1 MATRSS
7 RPAGRG
13 SRKSLEDYVGQ
24 YLDRTPASAA
34 LWEEARRVLP
44 GGVAGSGGYL
54 APRPVYIE
62 KAQGGKLYDVDGN
75 EYVDL
80 LLSGFVN
87 ILGHSPEPVVA
98 AVQRQLSL
106 GTAYMLFHRTGL
118 RLAQLIQKHQP
129 HVEMIRFANSG
140 SEATQFALRVARAF
154 TGRDKIAKPEG
165 GYSGQHDAVLMSG
178 SGGVEGPPRRPHPRA
193 ESAGIPHAVVR
204 DTVVFPWND
213 TEAAVSIIEDN
224 AGELA
229 AVILEPLPGFGMG
242 AISPAPG
249 YLEAIR
255 EVTSRHG
262 IILIFDEIAIGFR
275 VGGMA
280 GAARHFGVTPDLSCF
295 GKVIGGGFPV
305 GAFGGRADVMER
317 TLSPAA
323 DPADKVFQSG
333 TFTGNA
339 ITMAAGLAC
348 LEELESRDYRYIDG
362 LADRLRRGLAG
373 RGAESGFPV
382 QVTGEGSILYPHF
395 NDEPVRNMRDKLR
408 DAAARNRLFCMG
420 LIANGVYLPP
430 GHAAATCFA
439 HTEADIDHVLTV
451 SEKVLREMQE

>member
-1 MATRSS
+1 MR
-7 RPAGRG
+7 
-13 SRKSLEDYVGQ
+13 LEDYVDQ
-24 YLDRTPASAA
+24 YLARTGESAA
-34 LWEEARRVLP
+34 LWDEARHVLP
-44 GGVAGSGGYL
+44 GGVAGSAGFL
-54 APRPVYIE
+54 APRPIYLE

-80 LLSGFVN
+80 LLCGFVN

-98 AVQRQLSL
+98 AVQRQLER
-106 GTAYMLFHRTGL
+106 GTAYMLFNRTGL
-118 RLAQLIQKHQP
+118 RLAQTIQKHQP
-129 HVEMIRFANSG
+129 HVERIRFANSG

-154 TGRDKIAKPEG
+154 TGREKIAKPEG
-165 GYSGQHDAVLMSG
+165 GYSGQHDAVLVSG
-178 SGGVEGPPRRPHPRA
+178 SSGVDGPARRPRGRP
-193 ESAGIPHAVVR
+193 ESAGIPRSVIS

-242 AISPAPG
+242 AVSPAPG
-249 YLEAIR
+249 HLEAIR
-255 EVTSRHG
+255 AVTARHG
-262 IILIFDEIAIGFR
+262 ILLVYDEVAIGFR

-280 GAARHFGVTPDLSCF
+280 GSAEYFGVTPDLSCF

-305 GAFGGRADVMER
+305 GAFGGRADVMEK
-317 TLSPAA
+317 TLGPSA
-323 DPADKVFQSG
+323 DAADKVFQSG

-348 LEELESRDYRYIDG
+348 LEELESRDYAYIDG
-362 LADRLRRGLAG
+362 LAERLRRGLASL
-373 RGAESGFPV
+373 GAAAGFPI
-382 QVTGEGSILYPHF
+382 QVSGEGSIFYPHF

-408 DAAARNRLFCMG
+408 DDAARNRLFCMG

-439 HTEADIDHVLTV
+439 HTEADIDHVLAV
-451 SEKVLREMQE
+451 SEQVLGEMRE